1 MISVVIPTLNEKN
14 NIRRIS
20 DKLLNTSL
28 IKEIIFV
35 DDNSIDGTYKEIL
48 NIKKNKKILAIKRK
62 NKIKDLSKSVIIG
75 VKKAKYECICIMDC
89 DLQHDVRYIKSMW
102 KIYKKKKVDLVVA
115 SRFVKKSYSGNL
127 GFIRS
132 LLSNFAVML
141 IINIFGKKTTD
152 PLSGF
157 FLCDKKIVID
167 HKNRF
172 FLKGYKILFDVLYNG
187 KKNLKVSDLE
197 IVFKKRNSDQSKFN
211 LRIILIFIKQM
222 IYTKFLAKF

>member
-1 MISVVIPTLNEKN
+1 
-14 NIRRIS
+14 
-20 DKLLNTSL
+20 
-28 IKEIIFV
+28 
-35 DDNSIDGTYKEIL
+35 
-48 NIKKNKKILAIKRK
+48 
-62 NKIKDLSKSVIIG
+62 
-75 VKKAKYECICIMDC
+75 MDC
-89 DLQHDVRYIKSMW
+89 DLQHDVRYINSMW
-102 KIYKKKKVDLVVA
+102 KKYKKKKVDLVVA

-132 LLSNFAVML
+132 LLSNFAVTV

-157 FLCDKKIVID
+157 FLCDKKIITD
-167 HKNRF
+167 HANQF
-172 FLKGYKILFDVLYNG
+172 FLKGYKILFDILYNG

-197 IVFKKRNSDQSKFN
+197 IVFKKRYSDQSKFS